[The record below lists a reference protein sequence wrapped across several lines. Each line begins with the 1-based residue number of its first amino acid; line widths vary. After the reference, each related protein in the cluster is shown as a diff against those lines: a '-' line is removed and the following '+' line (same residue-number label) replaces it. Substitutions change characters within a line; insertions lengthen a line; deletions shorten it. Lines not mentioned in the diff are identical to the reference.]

1 MDNLETFICSTALP
15 VLDSG
20 SHYPG
25 WFDTVSETY
34 LHPIGKVWMKGIFHG
49 YKASRWGIIALKT
62 LHGGCELIVKI

>member
-34 LHPIGKVWMKGIFHG
+34 LHPIGKVWMKGMFSG
-49 YKASRWGIIALKT
+49 FKT
-62 LHGGCELIVKI
+62 RKGFERIKELHGGCELIVKI